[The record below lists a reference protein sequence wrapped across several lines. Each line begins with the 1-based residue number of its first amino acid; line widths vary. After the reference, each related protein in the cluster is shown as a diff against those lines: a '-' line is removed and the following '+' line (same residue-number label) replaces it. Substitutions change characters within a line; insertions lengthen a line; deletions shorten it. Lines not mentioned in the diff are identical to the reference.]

1 MHGLSNTQYCTRG
14 KEICRVFP
22 TYACPA
28 DSSKPPHRTGAQQRP
43 PRAWAGGRLATT
55 EWGGRGGRAT
65 HRQEGDTSRCTCRSP
80 ALWRSTPPPHRRSD
94 CLRTP
99 AQAPT
104 PFSSGTGPLA
114 RLQTLSRDGAS
125 AGCPIM
131 HWAILIRARCP
142 ITLSPVSLSRK
153 TVYISTHSVHT
164 GNYWKT
170 QQLTHV
176 RYTNWSGIYGTR
188 GEAFPELCQ

>member
-14 KEICRVFP
+14 KEICRLFP

-43 PRAWAGGRLATT
+43 PRAWAGGRPAAT

-65 HRQEGDTSRCTCRSP
+65 HRQDRESSRRTCRSP
-80 ALWRSTPPPHRRSD
+80 ALRRSTPPPHRRSD
-94 CLRTP
+94 CLRPP

-114 RLQTLSRDGAS
+114 SLQTLSRDGAS

-153 TVYISTHSVHT
+153 TVYISTHHT
-164 GNYWKT
+164 PPV
-170 QQLTHV
+170 L
-176 RYTNWSGIYGTR
+176 SGRIVGYDR
-188 GEAFPELCQ
+188 HMLNNSHIF